1 MRFTGVQSGQG
12 AVAIGGVLNMTGN
25 YLDVNPI
32 VETAAHPVPSGVVN
46 GVARKR
52 FGNRG
57 VKHTDAFDYDRRP
70 PGLYLQSKFNIDVG
84 NRGEG
89 SILGYGSRNHMYNV
103 AADISEAQAIA
114 QREPT
119 SHFVREEHVRYVD
132 RTTLTLKERLIDLG
146 EDYQRARI
154 KHLMDQGF
162 TEDEI
167 KSKLDKERE
176 RAIEKAEKMP
186 YNKEALMA
194 AQIAQMLPD
203 KLREDFKG
211 TSVAPGAI
219 PALRDEPAIER
230 ATNAGSVVDRKKK
243 YQALNREMLIRGEIT
258 RTQEPITEIAQAL
271 KPSDLIP
278 EVARETAVQHQK
290 MIKADEDEIA
300 AQRGAERQ
308 EREIA
313 AAVGKVMGLS
323 ELPKGVGEGERFP
336 PLLKKALKTKEFG
349 GKLPLPHER
358 SILRQIK
365 GKGPTGFT
373 ITNKIAS
380 LSESMEQFGGLGS
393 ISEKYVM

>member
-1 MRFTGVQSGQG
+1 
-12 AVAIGGVLNMTGN
+12 MTGN

-32 VETAAHPVPSGVVN
+32 VDTAAHPVPSGVVN

-52 FGNRG
+52 YGSRG
-57 VKHTDAFDYDRRP
+57 VKHTDAYEYDRRP

-89 SILGYGSRNHMYNV
+89 SVLGYGSRNHMYNV

-119 SHFVREEHVRYVD
+119 SHFIREEHVRYVD
-132 RTTLTLKERLIDLG
+132 RTTLTLKERLIDMG
-146 EDYQRARI
+146 EDFQRARI

-194 AQIAQMLPD
+194 ATLAQSLPD
-203 KLREDFKG
+203 RLREDFKG

-219 PALRDEPAIER
+219 PALRDEPTVER
-230 ATNAGSVVDRKKK
+230 ATNAGSVVDRQKK
-243 YQALNREMLIRGEIT
+243 YQALNRELLVRGAIT
-258 RTQEPITEIAQAL
+258 RSQEPITDFFPQAQ

-278 EVARETAVQHQK
+278 EVARETAVQRQQL
-290 MIKADEDEIA
+290 IKADEDEIA
-300 AQRGAERQ
+300 AQKGAERQ

-313 AAVGKVMGLS
+313 KAVGEVMG
-323 ELPKGVGEGERFP
+323 V
-336 PLLKKALKTKEFG
+336 PLGSPSGRTESSN
-349 GKLPLPHER
+349 PR
-358 SILRQIK
+358 
-365 GKGPTGFT
+365 GPGSVISLMGT
-373 ITNKIAS
+373 AS
-380 LSESMEQFGGLGS
+380 LRSSRAFMMGSSPEEQELASLASLMSSAIQATARDERAARRG
-393 ISEKYVM
+393 I

>member
-1 MRFTGVQSGQG
+1 MKFTGVQGGQG
-12 AVAIGGVLNMTGN
+12 AVSLGGVLNMTGN

-32 VETAAHPVPSGVVN
+32 VETAAHPVPSGIVN

-52 FGNRG
+52 FGSRG
-57 VKHTDAFDYDRRP
+57 VKHTDAYEYNRKP

-84 NRGEG
+84 NRGDG
-89 SILGYGSRNHMYNV
+89 SVLGYGPRSHMYNV
-103 AADISEAQAIA
+103 ETDISEAQAIA

-132 RTTLTLKERLIDLG
+132 RTTLTLKERLIDMG

-162 TEDEI
+162 TEDEV
-167 KSKLDKERE
+167 KAKLDKERE

-203 KLREDFKG
+203 EKREDFKG
-211 TSVAPGAI
+211 TSVAPGGI

-230 ATNAGSVVDRKKK
+230 ATNTGTVVDRKKK
-243 YQALNREMLIRGEIT
+243 YQALNREMLIRGEIS
-258 RTQEPITEIAQAL
+258 RVQAPL
-271 KPSDLIP
+271 ESFFPKAAKPADLIP

-290 MIKADEDEIA
+290 MIQADEDEIA
-300 AQRGAERQ
+300 AQRSAERQ

-313 AAVGKVMGLS
+313 ASVSKVMGIS
-323 ELPKGVGEGERFP
+323 TESYPADV
-336 PLLKKALKTKEFG
+336 LKAQKTQAFG
-349 GKLPLPHER
+349 GKLPLAHPR
-358 SILRQIK
+358 SGVQLIK
-365 GKGPTGFT
+365 GEGGPSGFIRTG
-373 ITNKIAS
+373 KVAS
-380 LSESMEQFGGLGS
+380 LSKSMEQFGALGK
-393 ISEKYVM
+393 INEKYALV